1 MLTSCKLVL
10 QKSVQP
16 TFSNFNL
23 NSLAFLGQ
31 EEEEVPRGQEGEE
44 RQKGEETEEEGA
56 EAQEQEGQE
65 L

>member
-1 MLTSCKLVL
+1 MTSCKLVL

-16 TFSNFNL
+16 TFSNL